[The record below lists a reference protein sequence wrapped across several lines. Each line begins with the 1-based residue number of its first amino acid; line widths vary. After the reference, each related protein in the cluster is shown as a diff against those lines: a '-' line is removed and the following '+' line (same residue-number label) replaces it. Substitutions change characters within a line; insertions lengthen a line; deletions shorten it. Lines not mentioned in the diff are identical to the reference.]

1 MKVFVSIPR
10 NSEVIRTFFPPM
22 IKEYLEE
29 KFQVSYSPLN
39 RNLTMEEIP
48 IYAKDAEVIITGWG
62 HVPLNDGVLDQVP
75 LKLIA
80 HTGGSV
86 GDLVSPKVYENGIRV
101 ISGNIL
107 YADSVAEGVLAYML
121 TALRRIPDYL
131 LRVKQ
136 GGWSDEN
143 SYTEGLL
150 EQTVGI
156 IGMGTISLR
165 LMKLLQLFH
174 VQIKIFSHYPIEQEM
189 LKKYCARQVPL
200 EEIFSTCKIVSLH
213 SSMNEKTKEMIRK
226 QHFDLLQN
234 DAVFINTARGGIIEE
249 NEMIEALK
257 EKRFRAV
264 LDVYQEEP
272 LAYNSE
278 LRKLE
283 NVYCMPHQAGPTV
296 DRRPRIAKC
305 LIDNIVKFEKGEK
318 MELEI
323 TKESASRMTVGG

>member
-1 MKVFVSIPR
+1 
-10 NSEVIRTFFPPM
+10 
-22 IKEYLEE
+22 
-29 KFQVSYSPLN
+29 
-39 RNLTMEEIP
+39 
-48 IYAKDAEVIITGWG
+48 
-62 HVPLNDGVLDQVP
+62 
-75 LKLIA
+75 
-80 HTGGSV
+80 
-86 GDLVSPKVYENGIRV
+86 
-101 ISGNIL
+101 
-107 YADSVAEGVLAYML
+107 
-121 TALRRIPDYL
+121 
-131 LRVKQ
+131 
-136 GGWSDEN
+136 
-143 SYTEGLL
+143 
-150 EQTVGI
+150 
-156 IGMGTISLR
+156 
-165 LMKLLQLFH
+165 
-174 VQIKIFSHYPIEQEM
+174 
-189 LKKYCARQVPL
+189 
-200 EEIFSTCKIVSLH
+200 
-213 SSMNEKTKEMIRK
+213 MNEKTKEMIRK